1 VVKKEIPRIFERRR
15 AMLHRIGLPCPRLAD
30 FVDFYW
36 LYEDPP
42 PRPHTLERLLPTGTM
57 GLIVNLVE
65 DEARF
70 YDEERPG
77 HVTRMRGA
85 VVSGAYAG
93 TFVIDTAAQRAVA
106 GVQFKPGGAFP
117 FFGGPANEFRE
128 CHAGL
133 DDVWGARAY
142 ELRERLLAAP
152 TPEAK
157 FAVFETMLLARLG
170 PNERRHRA
178 VAFALDEFRTSPH
191 ILTVGGVTEAVGL
204 SQRRFIERFT
214 EEVGLPPKLYC
225 RIQRFQAVLKNIH
238 AGHAPVWADIALGG
252 GYYDQA
258 HFIRDFKTFSGFTPT
273 EYLARANA
281 HLNHV
286 PLV

>member
-1 VVKKEIPRIFERRR
+1 MRFRITRP
-15 AMLHRIGLPCPRLAD
+15 GPRLAD

-36 LYEDPP
+36 WFENS
-42 PRPHTLERLLPTGTM
+42 PRPHGLERLLPTGTM
-57 GLIVNLVE
+57 GLIVNLDE
-65 DEARF
+65 DAARI

-77 HVTRMRGA
+77 EIQRFRGA

-133 DDVWGARAY
+133 DDVWGTRAY

-170 PNERRHRA
+170 KYEGRHRA
-178 VAFALDEFRTSPH
+178 VAFALNEFHALPH
-191 ILTVGGVTEAVGL
+191 IRTVGEVTDAIGL
-204 SQRRFIERFT
+204 SPRRFIERFT

-225 RIQRFQAVLKNIH
+225 RIQRFQNVLKSIH
-238 AGHAPVWADIALGG
+238 DGRTPVWADVALGG

-273 EYLARANA
+273 DYLARRTE

-286 PLV
+286 PLP